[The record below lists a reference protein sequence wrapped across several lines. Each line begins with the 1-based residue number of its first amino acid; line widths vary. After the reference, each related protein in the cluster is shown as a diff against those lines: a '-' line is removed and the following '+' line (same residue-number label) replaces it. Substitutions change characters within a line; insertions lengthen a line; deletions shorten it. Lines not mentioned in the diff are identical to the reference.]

1 MPVLLL
7 PLAMSVTSPLLPL
20 AASYG
25 GGGGGRRNVTIVSI
39 LCDDETSTDGG
50 RLRRENREVR
60 TVLKERRSEE
70 AFVRNRRMSVRPPRL
85 FCRVCGIWARFCC
98 CFVAAFGKGH
108 TTGVEPYEA
117 TLKLCYWG
125 ENVIFVVH
133 HAGEGRKTE

>member
-25 GGGGGRRNVTIVSI
+25 AGGGGGRNVTIVSI

-60 TVLKERRSEE
+60 AVLKERRGEE
-70 AFVRNRRMSVRPPRL
+70 AFVRNRRMSVFRL
-85 FCRVCGIWARFCC
+85 LSSLRYLGPFLLLLRGGLWERSHHGNKALRSHSKVM
-98 CFVAAFGKGH
+98 
-108 TTGVEPYEA
+108 
-117 TLKLCYWG
+117 LLG